1 MIGTLLTLSILGY
14 YINSCNTGVNTYA
27 GCKI

>member
-14 YINSCNTGVNTYA
+14 YINSCNTGVNNYV

>member
-14 YINSCNTGVNTYA
+14 YINSCNTGINKYV
-27 GCKI
+27 GCKV